1 MQNIIFEQK
10 QNIEQLNNDN
20 IALKYNY
27 DALLNVCTS
36 ITAENKKLIE
46 QNKKIKEQLQ
56 EKAGL
61 LQDLIDGRKNIKL
74 KELELHKEREKDILE
89 KCDRLQSEN
98 ERLRKLIGKQVE
110 YDEVNKMQLN
120 EAR

>member
-1 MQNIIFEQK
+1 MIGSKKDEYARQLENINNMQNIIFEQK

-56 EKAGL
+56 
-61 LQDLIDGRKNIKL
+61 D
-74 KELELHKEREKDILE
+74 
-89 KCDRLQSEN
+89 
-98 ERLRKLIGKQVE
+98 
-110 YDEVNKMQLN
+110 
-120 EAR
+120 